1 MEWDRMMEIVFSVK
15 IVKIITK
22 IIFKLFKIK
31 RICLL
36 MINIIMKIKNI
47 YSLGNLKIEIQNKN
61 LFQKFKMIIKML
73 DFLSKTKN
81 FDVL

>member
-1 MEWDRMMEIVFSVK
+1 MNNK
-15 IVKIITK
+15 
-22 IIFKLFKIK
+22 KLI
-31 RICLL
+31 
-36 MINIIMKIKNI
+36 MIPKIMKIKNI

>member
-1 MEWDRMMEIVFSVK
+1 MNNK
-15 IVKIITK
+15 
-22 IIFKLFKIK
+22 KLI
-31 RICLL
+31 
-36 MINIIMKIKNI
+36 MIPKIMKIKNI

-81 FDVL
+81 FDVLKNCFSIILKYLIICLNFINCNI